1 MNAHVLVLKFQ
12 ILVKEDAE
20 SEEETRKP
28 KGMSERGF
36 LQRPVKLRP
45 LDTDGSRA
53 GVFSRFSEKG
63 NPFLR
68 YGTNVENTLNTQ
80 WM

>member
-1 MNAHVLVLKFQ
+1 MGFFKDGLERLPRSMGMDAHVLVLKFQ

-36 LQRPVKLRP
+36 LQRPVKQGLWTGMAR
-45 LDTDGSRA
+45 GRA
-53 GVFSRFSEKG
+53 FFPAFQVKESL
-63 NPFLR
+63 P
-68 YGTNVENTLNTQ
+68 
-80 WM
+80 